1 MIGKYEVEGW
11 EKLTVLNTILR
22 NSKSCTSSRYSTA
35 ASKSRSTITKISSS
49 TSSCI
54 ITITSSGNVMIG
66 TVSPGGIQYFL
77 NERKTIMTLA

>member
-54 ITITSSGNVMIG
+54 ITSSGNVMIG

>member
-1 MIGKYEVEGW
+1 MIVKYEVEGW
-11 EKLTVLNTILR
+11 EQLTVLNTILR
-22 NSKSCTSSRYSTA
+22 NSKSSTSSRYSTA

-54 ITITSSGNVMIG
+54 ITSSGNVMIG